1 MSQSLQDL
9 IAGTGELRSLP
20 TTTRHLIGLLDDA
33 TIGVDKV
40 LEVIDKDLSLT
51 ANLLKLCNSAYYGL
65 RRQVGTPRE
74 ALVMLGNRTV
84 INLAFAT
91 SMGNIM
97 RGPLGGYRLG
107 RSELWNHALAT
118 ALAASHLV
126 SLLGD
131 TASRERAFTGGL
143 IHDIGK
149 LLLNQPLKENL
160 VQLPPDV
167 DDAAL
172 LAAEAAILGFDHAQA
187 GAALAEAWHF
197 PPDLVQLIATCDL
210 PWPADEAQ
218 ADVGDHQREVVR
230 AVAGANAVAGFCGL
244 GGGARPATEAA
255 LLETMSR
262 LGYGEGISQDLVA
275 RLPADLDA
283 MLGVIGDSR

>member
-1 MSQSLQDL
+1 
-9 IAGTGELRSLP
+9 
-20 TTTRHLIGLLDDA
+20 
-33 TIGVDKV
+33 
-40 LEVIDKDLSLT
+40 
-51 ANLLKLCNSAYYGL
+51 
-65 RRQVGTPRE
+65 
-74 ALVMLGNRTV
+74 MLGNRTI

-91 SMGNIM
+91 SMGDIL

-107 RSELWNHALAT
+107 RSELWYHALAT
-118 ALAASHLV
+118 ALGASHLV
-126 SLLGD
+126 SLRGD
-131 TASRERAFTGGL
+131 AALRERAFTGGL

-149 LLLNQPLKENL
+149 LLLNQRLKENL

-197 PPDLVQLIATCDL
+197 PPDLVQLIGTCDL

-218 ADVGDHQREVVR
+218 ADAGDHQREIVR

-255 LLETMSR
+255 LLATMSR

-283 MLGVIGDSR
+283 MLGMIVDSR